1 MAQSK
6 SRKNARVVE
15 VDPEDVID
23 VPDEM
28 TPGDVEL
35 MQLINTLEAGEDV
48 SVHIYRQGTS
58 FKDLTLLAEVAPAD
72 FKPIM
77 LAYWPY
83 MGGVFRIHVRG
94 SGGIMKNKELR
105 VARAPDAKEPPKETE
120 AATSQQGMQDFSTL
134 LLQMQRDSDARM
146 ERMIEAM
153 KANQAAPV
161 DPLAIMERVSAVMKN
176 LAPPAVAVAPV
187 APPTLE
193 SQISTLMKVREFG
206 EMMGG
211 NSGKSETGEI
221 LGMAKDLIG
230 VAAAQ
235 RASVGNM
242 PAPPQDNEMSEG
254 EQEMFAMQILFKAQ
268 LKKGIKLAS
277 TGGDPAQFADTIYD
291 FLPEDDVKTMAGDP
305 QWFEKMCTL
314 VPECAPHQAWFA
326 EVRKTLISFAIDDDI
341 LPKPAES
348 VTSLNDDITEPPAV

>member
-6 SRKNARVVE
+6 SRKRVVE

-23 VPDEM
+23 AQEEM

-105 VARAPDAKEPPKETE
+105 VARAPDAKEPPKEAE
-120 AATSQQGMQDFSTL
+120 AATSQQGIQDFSTM

-146 ERMIEAM
+146 ERMVEAM
-153 KANQAAPV
+153 KANQVVPI

-211 NSGKSETGEI
+211 GGGKSETGEL

-235 RASVGNM
+235 RANA
-242 PAPPQDNEMSEG
+242 PAAPAAPPQDEMSEG

-268 LKKGIKLAS
+268 LKKGIKLAA
-277 TGGDPAQFADTIYD
+277 TGGNPNQFADSIYD
-291 FLPEDDVKTMAGDP
+291 FLPEDDVKTMANDP
-305 QWFEKMCTL
+305 QWFEKMCAL
-314 VPECAPHQAWFA
+314 VPDCAPYQTWFA
-326 EVRKTLISFAIDDDI
+326 EVRNVLIKYAIDDDI
-341 LPKPAES
+341 LQKSPET
-348 VTSLNDDITEPPAV
+348 VTSLDNDITEPPAV